1 METQKKNINLLPA
14 LLLVAGVV
22 VFVAIGGIFAFSHTD
37 ETIQGQ
43 ADVTEYRVS
52 SKVPGRI
59 LEYRVREGDKVR
71 KGDTLAIIEAPE
83 VAAKMEQARAA
94 EQAAQAQ
101 SRKADKGAREEQ
113 ITAARELWNKAKAG
127 SEVAIKSYERVKRL
141 ADQGVVPAQK
151 LDEVTA
157 QRDAAI
163 ATERAA
169 KAQLDMALNGAER
182 EDKQAARALVERAR
196 GAVDEV
202 QAYVA
207 ETYLIASHD
216 GEVSEI
222 FPQVGELVGTGA
234 PIMNVALL
242 RDMWVTFNVREDFLS
257 RFAIGKEVQAIVPA
271 LSDKAVTLRVYY
283 MKDLGSYAAWKATK
297 TTGQFDMKTFEV
309 KAVPVEP
316 VEGLRPG
323 MSVLMK

>member
-1 METQKKNINLLPA
+1 MDTQKKNINLLPA
-14 LLLVAGVV
+14 LLLMAGIV
-22 VFVAIGGIFAFSHTD
+22 VFVAIGGIFAFSQEE

-59 LEYRVREGDKVR
+59 LEYRVREGDQVK

-83 VAAKMEQARAA
+83 IAAKMTQARAA
-94 EQAAQAQ
+94 EEAAEAQ
-101 SRKADKGAREEQ
+101 SQKAEKGARTEQ
-113 ITAARELWNKAKAG
+113 IAAARELWNKAKAAAD
-127 SEVAIKSYERVKRL
+127 VAVKSYERIKRL
-141 ADQGVVPAQK
+141 ADQGVVAAQK

-169 KAQLDMALNGAER
+169 KASYDMAVNGAER
-182 EDKQAARALVERAR
+182 EDKQAARALVSRAR
-196 GAVDEV
+196 GAVEEV
-202 QAYVA
+202 EAYVA
-207 ETYLIASHD
+207 ETCLLASHD

-234 PIMNVALL
+234 PIMNIALL
-242 RDMWVTFNVREDFLS
+242 QDLWVSFNVREDYLEK
-257 RFAIGKEVQAIVPA
+257 FAVGKEIEALVPA
-271 LSDKAVTLRVYY
+271 LSDRRIKLRVYH

-309 KAVPVEP
+309 KAAPLEP

-323 MSVLMK
+323 MSVLF